1 MSLSENPPTVPPAKV
16 STKSKKKTKKSVDPS
31 KLTPEYIEEQR
42 RLRNEKK
49 QKKLLEQGEVKEE
62 KIEFIKR
69 PMLKVG
75 DQVPDGSRDS
85 LTSGD
90 FIPSLPTG
98 PKDGLTTDGSIHNE
112 TRHLDGL
119 PVKILSYNIL
129 AQSLI
134 RRKLFPTNGNALKWT
149 YRSKVM
155 LHELKHYDAD
165 ILCLQ
170 EVDHIQYHSFWS
182 KEFEKMGYLSKFY
195 RSAIKNHGLAIV
207 YRASLFVCK
216 HQSFIN
222 YDKERASGLP
232 FPRTITQNVGF
243 LIHFEFKQEILDKYP
258 CLKQKNGLIIGT
270 THMFWH
276 PFGTFE
282 RTRQAYLVLSKFRE
296 FQNVL
301 TSLGYNKGFYSFF
314 AGDFNSQPFD
324 SPYLSITAK
333 PIKYVERA
341 KKVIA
346 CSLSYQYSK
355 NRGVVDEGKVE
366 GEGEGEEG
374 VEAEEGVDAEE
385 GVEAEEAE
393 EAPEAPE
400 VSEATKAPEA
410 SEVTEDSESPNS
422 PNSPE
427 DSDSTT
433 TSQFENGEEGGNV
446 EKFGKDQPR
455 DPVPDTFNATEEQLE
470 LVKQMQDVH
479 NSLEMRA
486 ISLYSLGYKSVHP
499 QNAGLDNER
508 GEPTFSNWAHT
519 WRGLLDYI
527 FVVSKWDK
535 DTEDFTQNVDSLED
549 LELKQSVRL
558 LELLRL
564 PLPEEMGPEPSG
576 QPRVGQYP
584 SDHLCLMAKV
594 ELR

>member
-1 MSLSENPPTVPPAKV
+1 MSLSENPPTAPAAKV

-75 DQVPDGSRDS
+75 DEVPGGHRGS
-85 LTSGD
+85 LTNG
-90 FIPSLPTG
+90 PSLPTG
-98 PKDGLTTDGSIHNE
+98 SKDGLPTDGSIHNE

-134 RRKLFPTNGNALKWT
+134 RRKLFPTNGHALKWT

-170 EVDHIQYHSFWS
+170 EVDNVQYHTFWS
-182 KEFEKMGYLSKFY
+182 KEFEKLGYLSKFY

-222 YDKERASGLP
+222 YDKERATGLP
-232 FPRTITQNVGF
+232 LPRTITQNVGF
-243 LIHFEFKQEILDKYP
+243 LIHFEFKQEVLDKYP

-282 RTRQAYLVLSKFRE
+282 RARQAYLVLSKFRD
-296 FQNVL
+296 FQNIL

-333 PIKYVERA
+333 PIEYVERA

-346 CSLSYQYSK
+346 CSLSYQFSK
-355 NRGVVDEGKVE
+355 NRGVVEEGKVE
-366 GEGEGEEG
+366 G
-374 VEAEEGVDAEE
+374 
-385 GVEAEEAE
+385 E

-400 VSEATKAPEA
+400 A
-410 SEVTEDSESPNS
+410 SEDTEDSESPNS
-422 PNSPE
+422 PE
-427 DSDSTT
+427 DPDSTT

-470 LVKQMQDVH
+470 LVKQMEDVH

-486 ISLYSLGYKSVHP
+486 ISLYSMGYKSVHSE
-499 QNAGLDNER
+499 NAGLDNER

-527 FVVSKWDK
+527 FVVSSWDK